1 MNAAEVHVFVL
12 FLCFDCGME
21 LIRSDPPLG
30 LKHPNRV
37 SYLLLFLVESF
48 NTLTLEV
55 SFICVRQS
63 LDIINYLLPS
73 GFKDKYL

>member
-1 MNAAEVHVFVL
+1 
-12 FLCFDCGME
+12 ME

-30 LKHPNRV
+30 RKHPNRV

-63 LDIINYLLPS
+63 LDIINYLLTS